1 MQTRDYFSYKLS
13 QVTKTKRRV
22 KSNREKIE
30 STVSR
35 YPGLRFHQIKS
46 QTKIANGTV
55 QHHLDYLVKENEII
69 VNYQKKIPRYYANNV
84 ENTKQII
91 LLRLRQ
97 NTTSKIIKALL
108 KNECQTFGQMVK
120 FTKKSPGTVS
130 VYKNMLLK
138 DGIIIGNTNSCQC
151 NKSTSESK
159 IKYRLSDSDKV
170 RLLVQEYGK
179 SSLKRSADN
188 LADIFLS
195 L

>member
-1 MQTRDYFSYKLS
+1 MNSAIKS
-13 QVTKTKRRV
+13 KRRI
-22 KSNREKIE
+22 KSNREKIH
-30 STVSR
+30 STVTK
-35 YPGLRFHQIKS
+35 YPGLRFHQIKK

-55 QHHLDYLVKENEII
+55 QHHLDQLVKSDAI
-69 VNYQKKIPRYYANNV
+69 VANYQKQIPRYYVHNMEDSSQV
-84 ENTKQII
+84 I

-97 NTTSKIIKALL
+97 NTTSKIIKSIL

-120 FTKKSPGTVS
+120 FSKKSPGTVS

-138 DGIIIGNTNSCQC
+138 DKIIIGDTNTCKC
-151 NKSTSESK
+151 NRTLSSK
-159 IKYRLSDSDKV
+159 IKYRLTDPDKV

>member
-1 MQTRDYFSYKLS
+1 MS
-13 QVTKTKRRV
+13 QVTKTKRRI

-30 STVSR
+30 ITVNK

-55 QHHLDYLVKENEII
+55 QHHLDQLVKSKSIQ
-69 VNYQKKIPRYYANNV
+69 VNYQKQIPRYYAHNV
-84 ENTKQII
+84 ADSNQVI

-97 NTTSKIIKALL
+97 NTTSKIIKSLL

-138 DGIIIGNTNSCQC
+138 DKIIIGDTNTCKC
-151 NKSTSESK
+151 NRTLSSK
-159 IKYRLSDSDKV
+159 VKYRLVDADKV
-170 RLLVQEYGK
+170 RLLVEEYGK

>member
-1 MQTRDYFSYKLS
+1 MSQTLKSK
-13 QVTKTKRRV
+13 KRV

-30 STVSR
+30 ITVNK
-35 YPGLRFHQIKS
+35 YPGLRFHQIKA

-55 QHHLDYLVKENEII
+55 QHHLDQLVRSKSIQ
-69 VNYQKKIPRYYANNV
+69 VNYQKQIPRYYSHDMVDSNQV
-84 ENTKQII
+84 I

-97 NTTSKIIKALL
+97 NTTSKIIKSLL
-108 KNECQTFGQMVK
+108 KNECQTFAQMVK

-138 DGIIIGNTNSCQC
+138 DGIIIGDTNSCAC
-151 NKSTSESK
+151 NKSMAASK
-159 IKYRLSDSDKV
+159 IKYRLTDDKRV
-170 RLLVQEYGK
+170 RLLVEEYGK
-179 SSLKRSADN
+179 SSLKKSADN